1 MKTCKRFLSVL
12 LVVLMLICAVPVMEV
27 NAISCRKDYF
37 DKSRYTLT
45 GDMAYDVAMIAK
57 SQKDRTRSDFG
68 YTENWCDEFVADCI
82 ENAGG
87 DDSIVAHGG
96 TVADFEEVLRNRGS
110 IEVTSPQ
117 TGDLVFFT
125 WSHVEI
131 ITKVENG
138 VPYCAGG
145 NNGDSPGSCKG
156 ERKVSSV
163 GSYRLFLRPNYR
175 ESYVNLG
182 NDFYANILKY
192 DGWATIGYSSEN
204 DNVQIVPAAGQAS
217 EYWHFVRDEDGSY
230 AIYNCSN
237 NLALEVCGSGTENGT
252 NVNVWPDWGGA
263 NQRWYI
269 KGHWSGEFYLCPKNT
284 DKVLDVDASLGTNVQ
299 IWEKNEGA
307 SQKLSIYITT
317 PKASFYGNH
326 VDIGD
331 DFYANILKYD
341 GWATIGYSSENDNVQ
356 IVPAAGQ
363 ASEFWHFVKDADGAY
378 AIYNCSN
385 NLALEVS
392 GSGTENG
399 TNVNVLTDWGGAN
412 QRWFVSGPWNGEYY
426 LTPKNTDKV
435 LDVDAS
441 LGTNL
446 QIWEKN
452 DTSAQKFSIYGQ
464 PKAGVST
471 LSVTTANGR
480 ADFSWTEAS
489 NADSYN
495 IRIKNTV
502 TGDTVDI
509 YKETGTSKTVYLES
523 GQYVA
528 YIDSCNVY
536 SFTKSNEV
544 LFTIVHTHS
553 YNSAV
558 TTPATC
564 SSTGLRTYTC
574 TCGDSYTETI
584 GKNSNNHIN
593 TTNVGATDSSCTVKG
608 YSAGVYCN
616 DCKQYIS
623 GHDEQPLAAH
633 QTTVINAREATY
645 DADGYTG
652 DTYCTVC
659 RQTLSYG
666 SSIPKLTKPNEPTNP
681 TNPTQP
687 TSQQQQQ
694 SGNCKYCGGT
704 HTGFP
709 GIIIGFIHSILAM
722 FGLHK

>member
-96 TVADFEEVLRNRGS
+96 TVADFEEVMRNRGS

-237 NLALEVCGSGTENGT
+237 NLALEVC
-252 NVNVWPDWGGA
+252 
-263 NQRWYI
+263 
-269 KGHWSGEFYLCPKNT
+269 
-284 DKVLDVDASLGTNVQ
+284 
-299 IWEKNEGA
+299 
-307 SQKLSIYITT
+307 
-317 PKASFYGNH
+317 
-326 VDIGD
+326 
-331 DFYANILKYD
+331 
-341 GWATIGYSSENDNVQ
+341 
-356 IVPAAGQ
+356 
-363 ASEFWHFVKDADGAY
+363 
-378 AIYNCSN
+378 
-385 NLALEVS
+385 